1 MKKKITTKRKI
12 SKLFSQLCCS
22 RCKADFDEK
31 SVDIMRNEDDEM
43 LVLKLVCQHCGKS
56 FGVAFLGI
64 SDIELKVNSESD
76 ESLRVRD
83 CETPITVD
91 EVLDAH
97 EFIQSLD
104 GNWSKYIAE

>member
-1 MKKKITTKRKI
+1 MKKKIPIKRKI

-22 RCKADFDEK
+22 RCKADFDEN

-43 LVLKLVCQHCGKS
+43 LVMKLNCQYCGKS

-64 SDIELKVNSESD
+64 SDFDLKEEDEALKIQAESE
-76 ESLRVRD
+76 
-83 CETPITVD
+83 PITVD

-104 GNWSKYIAE
+104 KNWTKYI